1 MPNIGPR
8 NQYVD
13 PNFNNFQDPNIT
25 LVKILVDNFGAQD
38 LGSGFAFKD
47 GKPHHIHI
55 GGNQDFYSGGETPY
69 MAVRNKTDSIG
80 RVGIG
85 SGKRYHHSK
94 HEIWL
99 WSRGA
104 DERWECVKELLRI
117 LQTYDTKPRDNIE
130 RIDIYNITYWAQPV
144 TEGGDAQGT
153 KSIGQLYRA
162 ILEVTIIW
170 IR

>member
-13 PNFNNFQDPNIT
+13 PNFNNLQDPNIT

-38 LGSGFAFKD
+38 LGSGVAFKD

-55 GGNQDFYSGGETPY
+55 GGNQDFDSGGETPY

-85 SGKRYHHSK
+85 SAKRYHQAT
-94 HEIWL
+94 HEMWL

-104 DERWECVKELLRI
+104 DERWR
-117 LQTYDTKPRDNIE
+117 R
-130 RIDIYNITYWAQPV
+130 V
-144 TEGGDAQGT
+144 TERLRSRET
-153 KSIGQLYRA
+153 S
-162 ILEVTIIW
+162 ET
-170 IR
+170 